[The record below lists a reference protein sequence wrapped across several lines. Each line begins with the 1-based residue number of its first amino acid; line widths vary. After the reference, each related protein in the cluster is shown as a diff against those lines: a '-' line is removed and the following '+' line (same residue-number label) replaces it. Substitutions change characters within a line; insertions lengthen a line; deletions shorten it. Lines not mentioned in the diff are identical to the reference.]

1 MRIIECQQRS
11 LDWYHARIGVITAS
25 SINRVMTA
33 AKRDVYAREL
43 AAEILTQQTKTIPVN
58 EAMQWGIDNEEEA
71 LNWYTFS
78 EDVNVKRVGFCLH
91 ETNDRFGCSPDGL
104 IDENGLVEVKCPN
117 SHNHLL
123 YMRDGPSKDYI
134 MQMQWQM
141 FVTNRT
147 WCDFV
152 SYDKRMPAN
161 KIAYVHY
168 IYRDNKMIGE
178 LEKNA
183 KITVE
188 MIEKLVK

>member
-1 MRIIECQQRS
+1 MKVIQCQQRS
-11 LDWYHARIGVITAS
+11 PEWYHARLGVITAS
-25 SINRVMTA
+25 NIDRVTTA
-33 AKRDVYAREL
+33 VKRKTYALEL
-43 AAEILTQQTKTIPVN
+43 AAEILTQQVKTIATN
-58 EAMQWGIDNEEEA
+58 DAMQWGIDNEGKARSWYSLAAEIEVEE
-71 LNWYTFS
+71 
-78 EDVNVKRVGFCLH
+78 VGFCIH

-104 IDENGLVEVKCPN
+104 VGEDGLLEIKCPS

-141 FVTNRT
+141 FVTNRK

-152 SYDKRMPAN
+152 SYDPRMPAN
-161 KIAYVHY
+161 KVACIHR
-168 IYRDNKMIGE
+168 IHRDNRMIGE

-188 MIEKLVK
+188 IIEGLIK